1 MNSKIKVNGIPAPW
15 FIVIFLLILI
25 GVHMGV
31 VPDNM
36 GGGFAL
42 CLVFGVGLMWLGDH
56 TPVLKDY
63 GLGTILCVLVPAIL
77 LYMGLLPQ
85 SAADIAKNF
94 FSGYDFTS
102 FLVPG
107 LLVGSI
113 LAMDRRTLLNAGV
126 RFILPMVLTIVIATA
141 VSGLAGAAMGYGM
154 VETML
159 YIAGPILGS
168 GVSASAVPLS
178 EIYAQYGGGDA
189 ASLLTTLTSSVMVA
203 NISTI
208 LIACILA
215 AIGNK
220 TPDFLIKGF
229 AGRDGKLLRKEEVIR
244 ISEEEKEEVR
254 QQIRFVKEH
263 RKLIMTG
270 NFYRLISPFE
280 GDEAAWVVVSE
291 DRTEALAGY
300 YRQRQPANGCYQ
312 RLRLSGLDPEAE
324 YQVSGFE
331 GSFYGDEL
339 MQAGLV
345 TSDEACGVS
354 GTGVPQGDY
363 QSRVFYLKKL

>member
-1 MNSKIKVNGIPAPW
+1 MGCHVSVAPNQQTHRNTS
-15 FIVIFLLILI
+15 LKTR
-25 GVHMGV
+25 GET
-31 VPDNM
+31 
-36 GGGFAL
+36 AL
-42 CLVFGVGLMWLGDH
+42 FGVFGYELDLN
-56 TPVLKDY
+56 
-63 GLGTILCVLVPAIL
+63 IL
-77 LYMGLLPQ
+77 
-85 SAADIAKNF
+85 
-94 FSGYDFTS
+94 T
-102 FLVPG
+102 
-107 LLVGSI
+107 
-113 LAMDRRTLLNAGV
+113 
-126 RFILPMVLTIVIATA
+126 
-141 VSGLAGAAMGYGM
+141 
-154 VETML
+154 
-159 YIAGPILGS
+159 
-168 GVSASAVPLS
+168 
-178 EIYAQYGGGDA
+178 
-189 ASLLTTLTSSVMVA
+189 
-203 NISTI
+203 
-208 LIACILA
+208 
-215 AIGNK
+215 
-220 TPDFLIKGF
+220 
-229 AGRDGKLLRKEEVIR
+229 
-244 ISEEEKEEVR
+244 EEEKEEVR

-354 GTGVPQGDY
+354 DTGVPQGDY